1 MFMTRKNSP
10 RVGRATIVA
19 LLACFTFVAFVPG
32 LAAQTTGPSTLTPPY
47 VLPTAPNVTTKSI
60 FTVGD
65 IKNGYSM
72 VGIPD
77 GLGAFDNHDGTF
89 TVLMNHEL
97 GSTQGVVRDHGFKG
111 AFVSR
116 WIIRKNTLEVL
127 SGEDL
132 IQQLYLWD
140 PVGNQYYLAGA
151 GHPGAINRLC
161 SADLPART
169 AFYNPAN
176 GKGTSARIFMDGEE
190 TSDTGRAFAH
200 VATGPSAG
208 ESYELPWAG
217 KFAYENNVASPF
229 PQNKTVVVGL
239 DDSDR
244 TFSSE
249 LSTQPSEVYVWVG
262 NKRYSGTI
270 IEKAGLRWG
279 TLYGLRVGTPGSYD
293 ANEGT
298 VTSGERFELVALSDQ
313 GNQTAAQ
320 LQTESIAKTVTQ
332 FRRVEDG
339 AWDPNHPNDFY
350 FVTTDQFG
358 ASGFSKLWRLR
369 FDDITDP
376 EAGGTITLLIDGA
389 GVGSNTAFGTGEMF
403 DNIAVDHMGRVLL
416 QEDVGGQVHL
426 GKIWIYDIASGAVLE
441 VARHDSN
448 LFLSAS
454 PNYIGTQDEEASGII
469 DVSSILGPGMYLLD
483 DQVHK
488 SIPAPDTLGLV
499 QMGQLLV
506 MRIGATAGIG
516 FDASTNG
523 PALVVLGSKR
533 NDHIEVEQYGVNIEV
548 ELGKHEW
555 TFTGDVDRIFAVG
568 YDGND
573 HIDASEVEDNVSLFG
588 LDGNDHLI
596 GGPGDDL
603 LNGGKGY
610 DKLLGGPGNDTLIS
624 GYRFYYHHYKGDR
637 DDWCRGNHYDDEH
650 ED

>member
-1 MFMTRKNSP
+1 
-10 RVGRATIVA
+10 
-19 LLACFTFVAFVPG
+19 
-32 LAAQTTGPSTLTPPY
+32 
-47 VLPTAPNVTTKSI
+47 
-60 FTVGD
+60 
-65 IKNGYSM
+65 
-72 VGIPD
+72 
-77 GLGAFDNHDGTF
+77 
-89 TVLMNHEL
+89 
-97 GSTQGVVRDHGFKG
+97 
-111 AFVSR
+111 
-116 WIIRKNTLEVL
+116 
-127 SGEDL
+127 
-132 IQQLYLWD
+132 
-140 PVGNQYYLAGA
+140 
-151 GHPGAINRLC
+151 
-161 SADLPART
+161 
-169 AFYNPAN
+169 
-176 GKGTSARIFMDGEE
+176 
-190 TSDTGRAFAH
+190 
-200 VATGPSAG
+200 
-208 ESYELPWAG
+208 
-217 KFAYENNVASPF
+217 
-229 PQNKTVVVGL
+229 
-239 DDSDR
+239 
-244 TFSSE
+244 
-249 LSTQPSEVYVWVG
+249 
-262 NKRYSGTI
+262 
-270 IEKAGLRWG
+270 
-279 TLYGLRVGTPGSYD
+279 
-293 ANEGT
+293 
-298 VTSGERFELVALSDQ
+298 
-313 GNQTAAQ
+313 
-320 LQTESIAKTVTQ
+320 
-332 FRRVEDG
+332 
-339 AWDPNHPNDFY
+339 
-350 FVTTDQFG
+350 
-358 ASGFSKLWRLR
+358 
-369 FDDITDP
+369 
-376 EAGGTITLLIDGA
+376 
-389 GVGSNTAFGTGEMF
+389 MF
-403 DNIAVDHMGRVLL
+403 DNVAVDHMGRVLL

-533 NDHIEVEQYGVNIEV
+533 NDHIEVEQYGVNLEV